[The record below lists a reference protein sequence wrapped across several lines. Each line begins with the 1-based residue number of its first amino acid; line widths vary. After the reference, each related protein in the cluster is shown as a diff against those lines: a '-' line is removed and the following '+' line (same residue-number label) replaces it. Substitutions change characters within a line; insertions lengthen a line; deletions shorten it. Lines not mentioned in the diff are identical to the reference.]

1 MLNSEEFKNKLEKI
15 KEGII
20 NSSSSSKLKNE
31 LYAIPEEYKGHYSGE
46 CGECGCECLRCIG
59 DSGALPV
66 IPEGYTDCRNK
77 KNDKSFEK

>member
-1 MLNSEEFKNKLEKI
+1 MLSPEEFKNKL
-15 KEGII
+15 KEIRKGTD
-20 NSSSSSKLKNE
+20 NVSSNIMSENKP
-31 LYAIPEEYKGHYSGE
+31 YIIPEEYKGHYSGE
-46 CGECGCECLRCIG
+46 CGECDCECLRCIG